1 MNTTAQRSGV
11 HARQRGTTWYVRVSY
26 RGART
31 EHRTD
36 ATTRAE
42 AERVG
47 RAMLA
52 DYEAGRANPDAARTR
67 VVDLWADLE
76 TDYRVNE
83 RHVQDLRKRW
93 NHLGPVFGRDLATDV
108 TTPRLRRYVERRL
121 GEDAAR
127 ATVKLELAA
136 LHRAFVLG
144 VEAGKVVRV
153 PVFPTVSVSNAR
165 TGFVDASEFARLLA
179 ELSPELRV
187 LAVLAHAIGWRRGE
201 LLGLE
206 WRQVN
211 LETGEV
217 RLDPGTTKN
226 GDGRVVFLPSD
237 ALAELRAWR
246 HETLEVERAKGVI
259 VRWVCHRDGAR
270 IADHYDAWRA
280 ACDRAG
286 VPGLLLHDLRRSA
299 ARDYVRSGVAEAVVM
314 RVLGHRT
321 RSMLDRYNIVSE
333 RDLREAAQRVEA
345 GAGAGERR
353 ADVVAITAAR

>member
-121 GEDAAR
+121 RQGAAR

-165 TGFVDASEFARLLA
+165 TGFVDAAGFARLLA
-179 ELSPELRV
+179 ELPAELRV
-187 LAVLAHAIGWRRGE
+187 LATLAHWVGWRRGE

-206 WRQVN
+206 WRQVD
-211 LETGEV
+211 LESGEV
-217 RLDPGTTKN
+217 RLDAGATKN
-226 GDGRVVFLPSD
+226 GDARVAFLPAE

-246 HETLEVERAKGVI
+246 AATDAVERARGMI
-259 VRWVCHRDGAR
+259 VRHVIHRDGVQVR
-270 IADHYDAWRA
+270 DHYDAWRS
-280 ACDRAG
+280 ACVRAG

-299 ARDYVRSGVAEAVVM
+299 ARAYVRSGVPETVVM
-314 RVLGHRT
+314 AVMGHRT
-321 RSMLDRYNIVSE
+321 RSMLTRYCIVSE
-333 RDLREAAQRVEA
+333 GELRDA
-345 GAGAGERR
+345 
-353 ADVVAITAAR
+353 AARVRVDGDERAAVVGIAGQ